1 MCTRAVRVSFAFA
14 AVPPYMGASG
24 TQPNSDD
31 RLFWYVNPLHQC
43 MMERCEYT
51 GPLCYGRGQ
60 TEGTPAD
67 IMRCMGEVSRDH
79 PAAPETKEHSGVS
92 LPVIGNVGAFWH
104 VALGG
109 YDLIWT
115 TIPLMPGGAELAMV
129 RMAQRVGAGSAAK
142 EVFYYTDLQFF
153 YEQLALRW
161 NTPGVWWKDV
171 ANATDPNKRPAG
183 SMYAAVLTCAKKFFK
198 ANPGHHSSILQTLRN
213 HYHRPGQ
220 SVALHD
226 QTIASVLRAEPAPD
240 RACPLRF
247 RPSAQLDLLQC
258 AWEVTPLVVVA
269 VHGAGRNMVLMSEA
283 GTPLMDKDVGEDALK
298 MLASLYARKPSSAT
312 LTTSGAGNQSTASSA
327 GNPST
332 KSLGGKPSTK
342 PSNTS
347 TASHTGDKSETRMR
361 TTGQTPRK
369 AAAVALAK
377 NAIAAAAAAGAS
389 AATTL
394 ASAVATP
401 ASPAS
406 LTSSAPAVSTMSV
419 RSKRKRSGK
428 DSPTQEEQTTNEN
441 QTGQEDQPSKKRQPR
456 KVTSDD
462 STAVG
467 SSTAAG
473 SSTVA
478 GKDKTSA
485 RKTNNTPVASET
497 PVSAPQP
504 TLQASPA
511 RRPTVQALP
520 ARRPTLQA
528 SPAPRPTPANVTSL
542 SNGSAG
548 NIMDTIGD

>member
-1 MCTRAVRVSFAFA
+1 
-14 AVPPYMGASG
+14 MGASG
-24 TQPNSDD
+24 TQPNLDD
-31 RLFWYVNPLHQC
+31 RLFWYVNRLHQC

-60 TEGTPAD
+60 TEGTPAV

-92 LPVIGNVGAFWH
+92 LPVIRNVGAFWH

-198 ANPGHHSSILQTLRN
+198 ANPGHHSSVLQTLRN

-269 VHGAGRNMVLMSEA
+269 VHGAGRDMVLMSEA
-283 GTPLMDKDVGEDALK
+283 GTPLMGKDVGEDALK

-332 KSLGGKPSTK
+332 TSRIGNTTAPSNSSTTSRVVKPSTK
-342 PSNTS
+342 RSTTS
-347 TASHTGDKSETRMR
+347 TASTTGEKAETRMP
-361 TTGQTPRK
+361 TPVHTARK
-369 AAAVALAK
+369 AAGLAK
-377 NAIAAAAAAGAS
+377 MASAAAAAAGAS
-389 AATTL
+389 AAATS

-401 ASPAS
+401 AAPTS
-406 LTSSAPAVSTMSV
+406 LTSSAAAASTTSDG
-419 RSKRKRSGK
+419 RRRKRPCE
-428 DSPTQEEQTTNEN
+428 DPQTQEDQTTNGN
-441 QTGQEDQPSKKRQPR
+441 QTTQENQPSKKRPAR
-456 KVTSDD
+456 NGTS
-462 STAVG
+462 SNPTAVDN
-467 SSTAAG
+467 ST
-473 SSTVA
+473 TF
-478 GKDKTSA
+478 GKDKTST
-485 RKTNNTPVASET
+485 RKKESPPVAAET
-497 PVSAPQP
+497 AQ
-504 TLQASPA
+504 PA
-511 RRPTVQALP
+511 RQTTRQAPPARQPTVQVPP
-520 ARRPTLQA
+520 ARQ
-528 SPAPRPTPANVTSL
+528 STPANVTTD
-542 SNGSAG
+542 SNGNAG
-548 NIMDTIGD
+548 NNMDSIGD